1 MKESHHKKNYFS
13 VLDIFYYSQGIV
25 IPYEQRFKEFF
36 KILIKGKLLKIKI
49 CWYYL
54 SRQVICT
61 WSNLFISIV
70 RLKWSLYSIIKIVSL
85 FIYLFIFILLIV
97 YIKLFVFILWNKI
110 LDCILFRTE
119 SQSKV
124 IILSLQ
130 NGEKANSIDEDMK
143 LFIMVI
149 LILGNSC
156 GMVPMLLD
164 ISLHLLLFE
173 NYIVLQK
180 TQWNGSLYDLIIF
193 TIVWLTSLTDNII
206 VKGEL
211 SKGTE

>member
-70 RLKWSLYSIIKIVSL
+70 RLKWSLYSIIKIVGL

-110 LDCILFRTE
+110 LDCILFRIE
-119 SQSKV
+119 SQWKV

-130 NGEKANSIDEDMK
+130 NGEKVNSIDEDMK